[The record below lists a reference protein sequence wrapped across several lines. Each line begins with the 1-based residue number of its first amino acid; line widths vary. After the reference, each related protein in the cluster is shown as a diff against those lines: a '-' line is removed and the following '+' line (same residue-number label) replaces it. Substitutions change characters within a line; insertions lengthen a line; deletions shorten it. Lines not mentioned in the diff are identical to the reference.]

1 MNCIEGNRQI
11 IEQIIKLLEVIDNQI
26 YAKPLDI
33 FKGSTLGQHF
43 RHILD
48 FYLCLLKG
56 TKSGVIDYANRDRD
70 PAIESDAQY
79 AKTIFQRVSDSIIQ
93 LLEAD
98 MMQVYGDF
106 SNQSYEQRPLLQSS
120 IGREL
125 MFAHDHAVHHLAM
138 IKVGIDVIG
147 VPLNIDS
154 NVGVAPST
162 IKHRYGAHASGE
174 NGY

>member
-11 IEQIIKLLEVIDNQI
+11 IEQITKLLDIIDNQV
-26 YAKPLDI
+26 YTKPLDI
-33 FKGSTLGQHF
+33 FKGSTVGQHF

-79 AKTIFQRVSDSIIQ
+79 AKTIFLRVSDTVMQ
-93 LLEAD
+93 LLETD
-98 MMQVYGDF
+98 TTQVYGDF
-106 SNQSYEQRPLLQSS
+106 SNESYEHRPLLHSS

-138 IKVGIDVIG
+138 IKIGIDAAG
-147 VPLNIDS
+147 VSLTMDS